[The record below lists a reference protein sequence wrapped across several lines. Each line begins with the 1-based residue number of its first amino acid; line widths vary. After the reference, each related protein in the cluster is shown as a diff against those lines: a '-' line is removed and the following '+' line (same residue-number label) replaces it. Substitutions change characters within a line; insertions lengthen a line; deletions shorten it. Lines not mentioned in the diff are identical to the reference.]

1 MNTKFNWIEDIS
13 SMVRTRVILVL
24 KTILLGILAIL
35 LVTQVAEASESD
47 DKAKGLIKR
56 VLEEMKQASPNT
68 EITDE
73 MLQNELHKRNNQEKL
88 AMEKEHREQS
98 ALQHKLRADEK
109 VIMEKAIKSNNTAYM
124 EEIIMKKYNVSQKEA
139 IEMIKNGDERA
150 YLVSRWV
157 IVNSESAD

>member
-1 MNTKFNWIEDIS
+1 MKVSMNTKFNWIEDIS

-109 VIMEKAIKSNNTAYM
+109 LSWKRGHQE
-124 EEIIMKKYNVSQKEA
+124 Q
-139 IEMIKNGDERA
+139 
-150 YLVSRWV
+150 
-157 IVNSESAD
+157 